1 MNSQEESVAG
11 ARARTESP
19 TPPAPD
25 AGYLSH
31 QMSCWHLLILG
42 TMKGRLMASGSRSA
56 PTRRRMKSAFGLGC
70 AVCLASAAIL
80 STAGCSSA
88 PKPAADL
95 NPSSSQRPSPVLLR
109 MYELK
114 SATAFNQ
121 ADFMSLY
128 QADQATLGAELIT
141 REEVMLQPGETR
153 PFAKKLSVDTRFI
166 GVVAAY
172 RNLEQATWRSI
183 TAVQP
188 GRTQSI
194 TIRAEPLSVSATVS
208 R

>member
-1 MNSQEESVAG
+1 
-11 ARARTESP
+11 
-19 TPPAPD
+19 
-25 AGYLSH
+25 
-31 QMSCWHLLILG
+31 
-42 TMKGRLMASGSRSA
+42 
-56 PTRRRMKSAFGLGC
+56 MKSPFGLGLGVV
-70 AVCLASAAIL
+70 ACLASAAIL

-88 PKPAADL
+88 PKPTAVSGNIEASVGL
-95 NPSSSQRPSPVLLR
+95 NPSVTQRPSPLLLR
-109 MYELK
+109 IYELK
-114 SATAFNQ
+114 SAAAFNQ

-128 QADQATLGAELIT
+128 QADQGTLGAELVT

-188 GRTQSI
+188 GRSQKI
-194 TIRAEPLSVSATVS
+194 TIRADPLSVSATVS
-208 R
+208 P